1 MANNVTE
8 VLVPWKQVEIGRIK
22 ILEQWVRLY
31 TTHLERTTTG
41 NRDILKIFLK
51 VFEEKLFLLRTFKLY
66 GYIYELLSMNFIF
79 NLKKLF
85 DRLIL
90 YTTA

>member
-51 VFEEKLFLLRTFKLY
+51 VFEEK
-66 GYIYELLSMNFIF
+66 
-79 NLKKLF
+79 
-85 DRLIL
+85 
-90 YTTA
+90 